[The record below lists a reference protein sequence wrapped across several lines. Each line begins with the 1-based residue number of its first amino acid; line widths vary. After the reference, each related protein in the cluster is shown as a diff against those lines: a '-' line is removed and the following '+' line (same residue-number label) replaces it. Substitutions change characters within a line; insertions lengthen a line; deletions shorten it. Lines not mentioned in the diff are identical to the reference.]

1 MRIHHQHIKT
11 SFQYQDY
18 FALPTSTINPLA
30 LPIAYQ
36 VRIIPVFFQSLKM
49 EFLKALLPL
58 YYFI

>member
-18 FALPTSTINPLA
+18 SALPTSTINPLA
-30 LPIAYQ
+30 LLIAYQ

-49 EFLKALLPL
+49 EFLKALLPF